1 MGMRKIITLRHAARR
16 RLDRFRRDEDASLSV
31 EAVLVLPLLLWAFLA
46 TYTFFDVY
54 RAKNLSLKANYAISD
69 LLSRETTTIDNA
81 YLLGA
86 EKVFRY
92 LTQSDSSSWVRVTV
106 VYCDDDC
113 SLSTRD
119 LKRDWSRATD
129 SLPTFSNA
137 DVMNHLEPIIPW
149 MAEGE
154 RVIIVETGVTYEPP
168 FSQNLT
174 GIGERDFVDIVMT
187 RPRFAPQ
194 LCWQGVACGE

>member
-1 MGMRKIITLRHAARR
+1 MTFAPIAAARR
-16 RLDRFRRDEDASLSV
+16 AVARFGREEGASLSV
-31 EAVLVLPLLLWAFLA
+31 EAVLVLPILLWAFLA
-46 TYTFFDVY
+46 SYTFFDVY

-69 LLSRETTTIDNA
+69 LLSRETNLLDMN

-86 EKVFRY
+86 EKVFKY

-106 VYCDDDC
+106 VYCESNCADP
-113 SLSTRD
+113 SRTLR
-119 LKRDWSRATD
+119 RDWSKATD
-129 SLPTFSNA
+129 SLPTFSDP
-137 DVMNHLEPIIPW
+137 DVMSHLEPIIPW
-149 MAEGE
+149 IASGE
-154 RVIIVETGVTYEPP
+154 RVIIVETGVHYEPP

-194 LCWQGVACGE
+194 LCWNGVNCGTGT